1 MPPLT
6 PRLQREPFPTSP
18 YRLHPRIGAFFR
30 EFVVKPFEKHPFTRT
45 WHREVATQDWGYQAR
60 LTDNGRSS
68 FLKDKNDL
76 PPEDLVLIYCY
87 RYMQMHTVSGFHMFV
102 RNLVDYKLQILRNLV
117 FVDFGCGPLTCGISL
132 AWYNYLASHNQ
143 KLAAATGLKV
153 HYIGI
158 DRSKA
163 MLDHAQR
170 ATVVGNLFHSKST
183 FDFVPRLNTSDSV
196 PALIDKYRV
205 ADGVDQFSV
214 VLNCS
219 YFFGSRVLNVEL
231 LVKFISGLMRKH
243 LSGDKVCLTHQNASH
258 SDVNVKWEEFKKGVK
273 TLLPSVGEV
282 GEQIQYYDITGRR
295 TQPNPQSIKL
305 RRELLLNE
313 IWKDQLE
320 IKDK

>member
-1 MPPLT
+1 
-6 PRLQREPFPTSP
+6 
-18 YRLHPRIGAFFR
+18 
-30 EFVVKPFEKHPFTRT
+30 VVL
-45 WHREVATQDWGYQAR
+45 QDWAYQAR

-68 FLKDKNDL
+68 FLQEKNGL

-87 RYMQMHTVSGFHMFV
+87 RYMQMHTVSGFHVFV
-102 RNLVDYKLQILRNLV
+102 RNLVEYKLQILKNLV
-117 FVDFGCGPLTCGISL
+117 FVDFGCGPLTGGISL
-132 AWYNYLASHNQ
+132 AWYNYLASPNQ
-143 KLAAATGLKV
+143 KLAAAAGLKF

-170 ATVVGNLFHSKST
+170 ATVVGNLFHNKST
-183 FDFVPRLNTSDSV
+183 FDFVPRVNASVMV
-196 PALIDKYRV
+196 PALIDKYRK

-219 YFFGSRVLNVEL
+219 YFFGSRALNVDL
-231 LVKFISGLMRKH
+231 LVKFISGLMRKQ

-258 SDVNVKWEEFKKGVK
+258 SDVNVKWEEFKQGVK

-282 GEQIQYYDITGRR
+282 AEQIQYHDITGRR
-295 TQPNPQSIKL
+295 TQPNPPPIKL

-320 IKDK
+320 NKNK